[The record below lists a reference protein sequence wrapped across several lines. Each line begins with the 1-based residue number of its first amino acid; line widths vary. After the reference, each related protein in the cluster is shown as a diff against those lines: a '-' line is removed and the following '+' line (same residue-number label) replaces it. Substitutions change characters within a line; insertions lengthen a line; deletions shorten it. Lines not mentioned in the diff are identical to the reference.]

1 MQQRPRS
8 SQKSGVPAA
17 CWGCLVCYMPLSAPL
32 RRGVLGVL
40 SPGLSLSACGRAAR
54 PDNVMCLCYS
64 VIPHVE
70 RVLDDAAD
78 QLLREVGEL
87 RSEGRGKGVE
97 VVALVLSDAARRDHF
112 PDVRVVRFC
121 GEGGA
126 GAEEDRDTTSR
137 RRAARPGS
145 SSPTRPSRRTSA
157 RKRARRSR
165 R

>member
-78 QLLREVGEL
+78 HLRREQRQLRDK
-87 RSEGRGKGVE
+87 RRGDGVE
-97 VVALVLSDAARRDHF
+97 VGALVFFDAAR
-112 PDVRVVRFC
+112 
-121 GEGGA
+121 GA
-126 GAEEDRDTTSR
+126 DLSEVT
-137 RRAARPGS
+137 
-145 SSPTRPSRRTSA
+145 
-157 RKRARRSR
+157 
-165 R
+165 